1 MDYSK
6 GKIYKIIDESN
17 GDLYIGSTI
26 QELIT
31 RFRTHGFFKV
41 YNKQKSNCKI
51 SLIEEYPCDNRRE
64 LEEREQ
70 YWIDRTD
77 CINKTRAFTTKEMER
92 EMARKQSC
100 KYYLENKDKCKKKSS
115 NYYYENKEMERD
127 KRNKYKKKVRQWEV
141 SMGGRKD
148 LDNNSLVKIDPD
160 LFT

>member
-70 YWIDRTD
+70 YWMDRID
-77 CINKTRAFTTKEMER
+77 CINKTRAFTSKELE
-92 EMARKQSC
+92 KQKNKKRSS
-100 KYYLENKDKCKKKSS
+100 KYYLENKEEYNKKSS
-115 NYYYENKEMERD
+115 KYYYENKEHR
-127 KRNKYKKKVRQWEV
+127 KRNLERIKKVRQWEV
-141 SMGGRKD
+141 SMGGRKEYN
-148 LDNNSLVKIDPD
+148 NNSLVKIDPD